1 MQSGKVLQY
10 ILGDV
15 TEFFAYSLFYMP
27 FRRECPL
34 KVLIKFYQSSF
45 EPRVA
50 AVNFIKPGNLANT
63 REISLIAWGAS
74 VKDSVTTEYKSN
86 SNYS

>member
-1 MQSGKVLQY
+1 MNRGTVLQY

-15 TEFFAYSLFYMP
+15 AEFFTDSLFYMP

-34 KVLIKFYQSSF
+34 KVFIKFYQSSF

-63 REISLIAWGAS
+63 REISLIA
-74 VKDSVTTEYKSN
+74 
-86 SNYS
+86 